1 MKRQVRCGVFE
12 TNSSSTHALTM
23 CTKSDFEK
31 WVDGELVWS
40 RWSEEL
46 VPITNKVKES
56 MEDEIGCEYLTYEQ
70 FNDWEYMDYETFE
83 QTFETPNNEKIVA
96 FGYYGYC

>member
-1 MKRQVRCGVFE
+1 MNRKIRRSVFE
-12 TNSSSTHALTM
+12 TNSSSTHSLTM

-31 WVDGELVWS
+31 WVNGELVWS
-40 RWSEEL
+40 RWSDEL
-46 VPITNKVKES
+46 VPITNNVRES
-56 MEDEIGCEYLTYEQ
+56 MDSDEGEYLTYEQ
-70 FNDWEYMDYETFE
+70 FNDWEYLDYETFE